1 MDCDAARPL
10 LFIQFSLYFILVK
23 PVQSYNEIMQL
34 IQQNEAV
41 LFYCST
47 PSCGVCKSLKPKVIE
62 LVQSYFPN
70 LPMCYVDIDSIP
82 EARGQLSVFSVPAV
96 LVYFKGKELIREARN
111 FGIMELGAKIDRY
124 YSLIFENNI

>member
-1 MDCDAARPL
+1 M
-10 LFIQFSLYFILVK
+10 LVN
-23 PVQSYNEIMQL
+23 PIQSYGEILNL
-34 IQQNEAV
+34 IQQNGAV

-62 LVQSYFPN
+62 LVQSHFPN
-70 LPMCYVDIDSIP
+70 LPMYYVDIDAIP
-82 EARGQLSVFSVPAV
+82 EARGQLSVYSVPAV

-124 YSLIFENNI
+124 CNMIFEGTV

>member
-1 MDCDAARPL
+1 M
-10 LFIQFSLYFILVK
+10 K
-23 PVQSYNEIMQL
+23 TVQSYNEITQL

-41 LFYCST
+41 LFYCSA

-62 LVQSYFPN
+62 LVQSHFPN
-70 LPMCYVDIDSIP
+70 LPLYYVDIDAIP
-82 EARGQLSVFSVPAV
+82 ETRGQLSVYSVPAV

-124 YSLIFENNI
+124 YSMIFESAV

>member
-1 MDCDAARPL
+1 
-10 LFIQFSLYFILVK
+10 VK
-23 PVQSYNEIMQL
+23 SVQSYNEITQL

-41 LFYCST
+41 LFYCSA

-62 LVQSYFPN
+62 LVQSHFPN
-70 LPMCYVDIDSIP
+70 LPMYYVDIDAIP
-82 EARGQLSVFSVPAV
+82 EARGQLSVYSVPAV

-124 YSLIFENNI
+124 YSMIFESAV